1 MSESSHLLEHGS
13 SAPGRWLR
21 DRRARMAFWI
31 AAAEAI
37 VVVVAHDVT
46 SWMVFG
52 LAVVAVALYW
62 FVGRESRF
70 DTVRQGSWI
79 FAASQLLA
87 VLAAIVVFVFLWA
100 AVIAVILFALVAFV
114 FLLRD
119 RR

>member
-1 MSESSHLLEHGS
+1 MIEHGTS
-13 SAPGRWLR
+13 RPGRWLR
-21 DRRARMAFWI
+21 ERRTRMAFWI

-52 LAVVAVALYW
+52 LAVVAVAVYW
-62 FVGRESRF
+62 FVGRDSRS
-70 DTVRQGSWI
+70 DTFRQSSWI
-79 FAASQLLA
+79 FAVSQLLA
-87 VLAAIVVFVFLWA
+87 VVAAIVVFVFLWA
-100 AVIAVILFALVAFV
+100 AVVAVVLFALVALF